1 MDYNT
6 KRKKMALPE
15 YGRNI
20 QNMVDYLMTI
30 EDREKRNKS
39 AQTVIDVMG
48 NLFPHFRDVQE
59 FKHKLWDHLAIMS
72 DFQLDIDYPYDPP
85 TPESLKERPNTVP
98 YTKHR
103 IKHKH
108 YGRTMELLIQE
119 ADNFEGE
126 ERDIIIEQLA
136 NHMKKS
142 YLSWNKDAVEDH
154 MIFSDLEEMSHGK
167 LKVPEGTQ
175 LADAKT
181 LVSAPKK
188 KKIKKKQ
195 GRIMGMRKQ
204 KKKKTKM
211 KTKMK
216 TNKEKKKI
224 FQLARE

>member
-20 QNMVDYLMTI
+20 QNMVDYLLTI
-30 EDREKRNKS
+30 EDREKRNRS

-48 NLFPHFRDVQE
+48 NLFPHLRDVQE

-72 DFQLDIDYPYDPP
+72 DFNLDIDYPYDPP
-85 TPESLKERPNTVP
+85 SPESLNERPNTVP
-98 YTKHR
+98 YSKNR
-103 IKHKH
+103 IKYKH
-108 YGRTMELLIQE
+108 YGKTMELLIQE

-126 ERDIIIEQLA
+126 EREIIIEQLA

-142 YLSWNKDAVEDH
+142 YLAWNKDAVEDQ
-154 MIFSDLEEMSHGK
+154 MIFNDLEEMSRGH

-181 LVSAPKK
+181 LVGPSN
-188 KKIKKKQ
+188 
-195 GRIMGMRKQ
+195 
-204 KKKKTKM
+204 KKKKTK
-211 KTKMK
+211 
-216 TNKEKKKI
+216 KKK
-224 FQLARE
+224 